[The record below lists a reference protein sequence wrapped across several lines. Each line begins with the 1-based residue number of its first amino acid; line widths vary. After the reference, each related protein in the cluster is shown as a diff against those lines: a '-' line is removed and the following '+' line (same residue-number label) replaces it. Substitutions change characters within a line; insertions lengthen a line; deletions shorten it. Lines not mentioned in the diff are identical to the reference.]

1 MFDDLIKLLFEKKE
15 ANRRDYEAREAKLDE
30 LLTACGYVAEV
41 ATTDKETAA
50 EPVPNFASG
59 ETRVDPPN

>member
-1 MFDDLIKLLFEKKE
+1 MTDYADIIALLLEKKE

-41 ATTDKETAA
+41 ATP
-50 EPVPNFASG
+50 EPVSNVVNG
-59 ETRVDPPN
+59 DNIY